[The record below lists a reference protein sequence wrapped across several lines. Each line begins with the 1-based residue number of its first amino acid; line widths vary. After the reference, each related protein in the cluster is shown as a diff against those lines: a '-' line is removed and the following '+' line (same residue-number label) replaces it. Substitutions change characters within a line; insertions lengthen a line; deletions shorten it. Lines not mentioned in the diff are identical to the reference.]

1 MRGEAWAIG
10 DRARRRSIG
19 ERYAERFDL
28 GKVLQAGVERSSL
41 YAFQP
46 SWIRYIDNSRRFGYS
61 FEVRIA
67 PG

>member
-1 MRGEAWAIG
+1 MRGAARQVGEG
-10 DRARRRSIG
+10 ARRRSIG

-28 GKVLQAGVERSSL
+28 GKVLQAGVARSSL

-46 SWIRYIDNSRRFGYS
+46 SWMRYVDNSRRFGYR

-67 PG
+67 PA